1 MKVERELV
9 QNPTE
14 ITAHL
19 EDKLGIPL
27 QNKDSKNPNQVCG
40 YVNTSGDGDVEVHTY
55 QESEL
60 PDKRKQYKR
69 LETPDLPQSEINK
82 RVKEVLNPKRSPY
95 FSIRGEDYE
104 RIFGGKQC

>member
-1 MKVERELV
+1 MKVEKELV
-9 QNPTE
+9 QDPTE

-27 QNKDSKNPNQVCG
+27 QNKDIKNPNQVCG
-40 YVNTSGDGDVEVHTY
+40 YVNTGSDGTVEVHTY

-82 RVKEVLNPKRSPY
+82 RVKEVLNPKRSPH
-95 FSIRGEDYE
+95 FSIRSEDYE
-104 RIFGGKQC
+104 RIFGGK

>member
-9 QNPTE
+9 RNPTE

-27 QNKDSKNPNQVCG
+27 QNKDIKNPNQVCG
-40 YVNTSGDGDVEVHTY
+40 YVNTGSDGTVEVHTY
-55 QESEL
+55 QEQEL

-82 RVKEVLNPKRSPY
+82 RINEVLNPKRSPH
-95 FSIRGEDYE
+95 FSIRSEDYV
-104 RIFGGKQC
+104 RIFGDK

>member
-1 MKVERELV
+1 MKVQKELV

-27 QNKDSKNPNQVCG
+27 QNKDTKNPQQVCG

-69 LETPDLPQSEINK
+69 LEVPDLPQQEINK
-82 RVKEVLNPKRSPY
+82 RVKEVLHPKRSPH
-95 FSIRGEDYE
+95 FMIDAKDYQ
-104 RIFGGKQC
+104 RIFGR